1 MKSHPRF
8 ISRRAAIPGFTLI
21 ELLVVIVIIGILAAL
36 TLGAFRYAQE
46 SAARNRTVGAHA
58 AIKAALEQY
67 KEKFGEYPEPKD
79 GAATTP
85 IGGSTYRSGGAQM
98 LYQAI
103 TGDGSSAI
111 KLSSTAEA
119 GESNGKVDDDELEN
133 VINGTLPT
141 TLIYPPPS
149 QLSAGASGVRMLVDG
164 WYRPFQY
171 SKGEADTLNPTYDLW
186 SFGPMKTGAGASYS
200 IDAKRDNVTSATWI
214 KNW

>member
-1 MKSHPRF
+1 MKYHPP
-8 ISRRAAIPGFTLI
+8 ITARRAPAPGFTLI

-36 TLGAFRYAQE
+36 TLGAFRFAQE

-58 AIKAALEQY
+58 AIKAGLEQY
-67 KEKFGEYPEPKD
+67 KEKFGEYPEPNN
-79 GAATTP
+79 ASATTQ

-111 KLSSTAEA
+111 RLSSGADA
-119 GESNGKVDDDELEN
+119 GESDGKIEEGEMEN

-149 QLSAGASGVRMLVDG
+149 QMAAGESGQRLLVDG

-186 SFGPMKTGAGASYS
+186 SFGPMKAGASASYNL
-200 IDAKRDNVTSATWI
+200 DAKRDAVTSATWI

>member
-1 MKSHPRF
+1 MKSHPRLT
-8 ISRRAAIPGFTLI
+8 SRRAVLLGFTLI
-21 ELLVVIVIIGILAAL
+21 ELLVVIMVIAILAAL
-36 TLGAFRYAQE
+36 SLGAFRYAQE

-67 KEKFGEYPEPKD
+67 KEKFGEYPEPKNA
-79 GAATTP
+79 AATSQ
-85 IGGSTYRSGGAQM
+85 IGGSSYRTGGAQM

-111 KLSSTAEA
+111 KLSSTAES
-119 GESNGKVDDDELEN
+119 GESNGKVDDNEMEN

-149 QLSAGASGVRMLVDG
+149 QLAAGESGERMLVDG

-186 SFGPMKTGAGASYS
+186 SFGPMKTGASASYG
-200 IDAKRDNVTSATWI
+200 IDAKRDTVTSATWI

>member
-1 MKSHPRF
+1 MKSHPRY

-36 TLGAFRYAQE
+36 TLGAFRFAQE

-58 AIKAALEQY
+58 AIKAGLEQY
-67 KEKFGEYPEPKD
+67 KEKFGEYPEPED
-79 GAATTP
+79 VSTTTQ

-111 KLSSTAEA
+111 KLSSSADAE
-119 GESNGKVDDDELEN
+119 ESNGKIEETEMEN

-141 TLIYPPPS
+141 TIIYPPPS
-149 QLSAGASGVRMLVDG
+149 QMAAGESGERLLVDG

-186 SFGPMKTGAGASYS
+186 SFGPMKTGASASYS
-200 IDAKRDNVTSATWI
+200 IDAKRDTVTSATWI